1 MDHTE
6 NTPAEEIGE
15 YIARV
20 YRWDGEKIFAAL
32 LAALTEA
39 NFHTEAAALART
51 WHAPQLTEAAPALFN
66 ALQQLTEAA
75 THHQADAPAA
85 LEAARAAMKY
95 ATQSHYH

>member
-1 MDHTE
+1 MDYTQ
-6 NTPAEEIGE
+6 NTPPEEFGE

-39 NFHTEAAALART
+39 NFHTEAAALTQT
-51 WHAPQLTEAAPALFN
+51 WHAPKLTDTLFN

-85 LEAARAAMKY
+85 LKAARAALAL
-95 ATQSHYH
+95 ATETN

>member
-1 MDHTE
+1 MDYTQ
-6 NTPAEEIGE
+6 NTPPEEFGE

-39 NFHTEAAALART
+39 NFHTEAAALTQT
-51 WHAPQLTEAAPALFN
+51 WHAPKLTDTLFD

-85 LEAARAAMKY
+85 LKAARAALAL
-95 ATQSHYH
+95 ATETN

>member
-1 MDHTE
+1 MDYTE

-15 YIARV
+15 FIARV

-39 NFHTEAAALART
+39 NFHTEAAALMRAWRR
-51 WHAPQLTEAAPALFN
+51 PQLTEAAPALFN

-85 LEAARAAMKY
+85 LENARAAMKY
-95 ATQSHYH
+95 ATQTH